1 MLAPDFDQARNFMV
15 DGQLRPSKVNDT
27 RILTAMRTLPRERF
41 VPPGK
46 ATLAYIDEHLE
57 IAPGRYIMKPLVQ
70 ARLTQLAAPRAGET
84 ALIVGAGTG
93 YGAAILAACGAHV
106 IALEQDPALLAI
118 ARAALADASIGGPSL
133 AGLANITLV
142 EGPLAEGWPAQAPYD
157 LVIIEGAVH
166 AIPDKLGRQVAAT
179 GRLVT
184 VIAAAAG
191 GSYAAIAEPTTGGLA
206 IRPAFEA
213 VAPVLPQ
220 LVPAPSFA
228 F

>member
-1 MLAPDFDQARNFMV
+1 MLASDFDQARNFMV
-15 DGQLRPSKVNDT
+15 DGQLRPSKVTDS

-41 VPPGK
+41 APPAK
-46 ATLAYIDEHLE
+46 AALAYIDEHLE
-57 IAPGRYIMKPLVQ
+57 VAPGRYLMKPLVQ
-70 ARLTQLAAPRAGET
+70 ARLIQLAAPRAGET

-93 YGAAILAACGAHV
+93 YGAAILAACGVHV

-118 ARAALADASIGGPSL
+118 ARVVLADTRI
-133 AGLANITLV
+133 AGQTNITLV
-142 EGPLAEGWPAQAPYD
+142 EGPLSEGWPAQAPYD

-184 VIAAAAG
+184 LIAATTG

-206 IRPAFEA
+206 VRPAFEA
-213 VAPVLPQ
+213 VAPMLPQ